1 MESRH
6 LQGCSARLCRLRTNE
21 LVLTSKY
28 WTYRSH
34 AGVYGSSKPSSL
46 STTEAWL
53 KLTASLVNS
62 GEKLG
67 TDPRSVSQ
75 RAVDYVGSPF
85 SREQWDPSKFVG
97 DLWKI
102 VIHLLCEIRMVWDH
116 TQTERGMR
124 VSCWSGF
131 FLQVVHRFESP
142 QLSNIS
148 NRLPRGSLHVVN

>member
-85 SREQWDPSKFVG
+85 FSGAVGSVQICYWFVK
-97 DLWKI
+97 D
-102 VIHLLCEIRMVWDH
+102 CYTFTVWD
-116 TQTERGMR
+116 TYGLGPYADWAWDA
-124 VSCWSGF
+124 C
-131 FLQVVHRFESP
+131 VVLVGVFSTVCTSIRIAATLEY
-142 QLSNIS
+142 
-148 NRLPRGSLHVVN
+148 